1 MVDAQGE
8 LGHHVLFYLK
18 KNLMEKPDLSYIHGM
33 SGGDK
38 AFEQKLIT
46 IIKGEFPEEKKG
58 YFENSAAKNYKLT
71 AENVHKLKH
80 KISILGLERG
90 YEIAVAFENN
100 LLEGNTALQDEFEA
114 ILTAITNYLQQL

>member
-1 MVDAQGE
+1 
-8 LGHHVLFYLK
+8 
-18 KNLMEKPDLSYIHGM
+18 MEKPNLSYIQSM

-46 IIKGEFPEEKKG
+46 IIKGEFPEEKKI
-58 YFENSAAKNYKLT
+58 YFENSTAKNYKLT

-80 KISILGLERG
+80 KMSILGLERG

-100 LLEGNTALQDEFEA
+100 LQEGNTALQDEFEA